1 MNIFDK
7 IKISTNRVLNNIF
20 KVSSVET
27 LEYQKRKMEDV
38 LEEANHSLN
47 NLKGKNKQKEEELKE
62 NEVNLVTLLSMAK
75 TWKKDLEKKDSLS
88 EKRALTEALQR
99 SCALHDQTEKENEM
113 LKKQITI
120 NNKIISDIE
129 KKIELY
135 SSKIDDIN
143 KNIDVLKAKAEYA
156 ENIKNFKKISK
167 SLECDA
173 NLKNIEKDIDAEYF
187 TAEFELQE
195 LDEKD
200 VQNQDIEGF
209 IENNTKEDKFS
220 VFLNKLDNIK

>member
-7 IKISTNRVLNNIF
+7 IKISTNRILNNIF
-20 KVSSVET
+20 KVSNVET

-75 TWKKDLEKKDSLS
+75 TWKKNLEKKDSLS

-99 SCALHDQTEKENEM
+99 SCVLHDQTEKENEM
-113 LKKQITI
+113 LKKQIAI

-173 NLKNIEKDIDAEYF
+173 NLKNVEKDIDAEYF

-209 IENNTKEDKFS
+209 IKNNTKEDKFS
-220 VFLNKLDNIK
+220 IFLNKLDNIK

>member
-7 IKISTNRVLNNIF
+7 MKISTNRVLNNIF
-20 KVSSVET
+20 KVSNVET

-62 NEVNLVTLLSMAK
+62 NEVNLATLLSMAK
-75 TWKKDLEKKDSLS
+75 TWKKDLERKDSLS

-99 SCALHDQTEKENEM
+99 SCVLHDQTEKENEM
-113 LKKQITI
+113 LKKQIAI

-135 SSKIDDIN
+135 SLKIDDIN

-173 NLKNIEKDIDAEYF
+173 NLKYVEKDIDAEYF

-200 VQNQDIEGF
+200 AQNQDIESF

-220 VFLNKLDNIK
+220 IFLNKLDNIK

>member
-7 IKISTNRVLNNIF
+7 MKISTNRVLNNIF
-20 KVSSVET
+20 KVSNVET

-62 NEVNLVTLLSMAK
+62 NEVNLATLLSMAK
-75 TWKKDLEKKDSLS
+75 TWKKDLERKDSLS

-99 SCALHDQTEKENEM
+99 SCVLHDQTEKENEM
-113 LKKQITI
+113 LKKQIAI

-135 SSKIDDIN
+135 SLKIDDIN

-173 NLKNIEKDIDAEYF
+173 NLKNVEKDIDAEYF

-200 VQNQDIEGF
+200 AQNQDIESF

-220 VFLNKLDNIK
+220 IFLNKLDNIK

>member
-20 KVSSVET
+20 KVSNIET

-99 SCALHDQTEKENEM
+99 SCTLHDQTEKENEM

-220 VFLNKLDNIK
+220 IFLNKLDNIK